1 MDGLTLIDLIP
12 TLGFPIVCV
21 IAMALFICYII
32 KTNREDMREDM
43 AKVQACCQE
52 RENWLRGV
60 LKEANENNAKFAEI
74 ISKYD
79 AKLDDIKTD
88 VKEIKADIIEIKAKQ

>member
-1 MDGLTLIDLIP
+1 MDAVTLIDLIP

-21 IAMALFICYII
+21 IAMAIFIAYMV
-32 KTNREDMREDM
+32 KTNREDNVTNML
-43 AKVQACCQE
+43 AVQTKCQE
-52 RENWLRGV
+52 RANWLRDV

-88 VKEIKADIIEIKAKQ
+88 VKEIKEDIIEIKAKY